1 MKERGVRFSK
11 RVAAVLGGW
20 RMEFSKQATRNPCE
34 GFANIVPDPANRV
47 EGVLY
52 EIEAED
58 LVKLDVYEGY
68 PDQYTR
74 REIVVASNDLQET
87 AVVYIAQPDKVK
99 GGLQPSTEYLDRIQK
114 GSDLLSEA
122 YRDKLSNWES
132 LD

>member
-1 MKERGVRFSK
+1 MCRIK
-11 RVAAVLGGW
+11 
-20 RMEFSKQATRNPCE
+20 P
-34 GFANIVPDPANRV
+34 NRV

-74 REIVVASNDLQET
+74 REMVVACDGRQET

-99 GGLQPSTEYLDRIQK
+99 GGLQPSTEYLDRIQN
-114 GSDLLSEA
+114 GSDLLSDA

-132 LD
+132 ID